1 MHDINQTMAD
11 PRQALLEQEN
21 HLAELDARWS
31 PRLAARLAAEA
42 GLELE
47 EDHWV
52 VIFHLRE
59 RFRELGPDWTAR
71 QMTRELER
79 NFAAAGGRRFL
90 YGLFPHGPLAQ
101 ACRLAGLPLPH
112 GTLSAS
118 FGSVH

>member
-11 PRQALLEQEN
+11 PRQATQEREN
-21 HLAELDARWS
+21 HLAELESRWS

-59 RFRELGPDWTAR
+59 RFRELGPDWSAR
-71 QMTRELER
+71 QVTRELER
-79 NFAAAGGRRFL
+79 SFAAAGGRRFL
-90 YGLFPHGPLAQ
+90 YGLFPRGPLAQ
-101 ACRLAGLPLPH
+101 ACRLAGLPLPQ